1 MSKDLS
7 KEYKEAVMNDL
18 PDLWGKIEAAIDAG
32 EEQKE
37 TETTKKNTPE
47 LKIVSNTKNDKVD
60 AARDYVPAKKK
71 KKFPVW
77 IFAAI
82 PSAAILLIAVVPLLF
97 FGGLAATKNSTGTM
111 YDAVPNAVEYI
122 DAAASDD
129 YYVSETAE
137 SADWETVAE
146 AEETDEYQKND
157 GNSNNNYSGS
167 DNKSIDYAAGLEN
180 GDRNELTHVAQGED
194 EGDYDFGDAQTPG
207 TVSEG
212 IVKGNQETAI
222 VDILLIYDDY
232 EETAAFVIV
241 KEVIGDERL
250 CNDNFNGFEVGDCF
264 DAIINPDDGF
274 EELGKYKVV
283 ISFIP
288 GKDGIYRIEK
298 IEKISESD

>member
-37 TETTKKNTPE
+37 TSSIKSDTVETVNE
-47 LKIVSNTKNDKVD
+47 KVNAV

-97 FGGLAATKNSTGTM
+97 FGGLAATKNKNSTGTM
-111 YDAVPNAVEYI
+111 YDAAPNAVEYT

-157 GNSNNNYSGS
+157 GNSKNTYSGT

-264 DAIINPDDGF
+264 DAIIDPDDGF

-298 IEKISESD
+298 IEEISESD

>member
-37 TETTKKNTPE
+37 TSSIKSDTVETVNE
-47 LKIVSNTKNDKVD
+47 KVN
-60 AARDYVPAKKK
+60 AGAERDYVPAKKK

-97 FGGLAATKNSTGTM
+97 FGGLAATKNKNSTGTM
-111 YDAVPNAVEYI
+111 YDAAPNAVEYT

-137 SADWETVAE
+137 SADWETAAE
-146 AEETDEYQKND
+146 AEETDEYPNND
-157 GNSNNNYSGS
+157 GNSKNTYSGT

-207 TVSEG
+207 TVSDG

-264 DAIINPDDGF
+264 DAIIDPDDGF

-298 IEKISESD
+298 IEEISESD